1 MATATTTSTPRD
13 SDNPASLPVD
23 AISYEDLYARWERG
37 NWSAMELDF
46 TEDARQWRED
56 FTEFERQA
64 ALWNYCLFFWGEDAV
79 ADNLSPY
86 IDAAPLEEQKYFLTT
101 QQVDEARHAVFFKRF
116 MQEVC
121 GIGDG
126 SMASGLDA
134 IKPQLTPGFRKIFD
148 RLDRMAD
155 ELRAD
160 RSRSQL
166 AAAVTLYHIVIEAAL
181 AQPGQHFICSYLE
194 KRDQLPAFRA
204 GMANIAADEQR
215 HIGFGVK
222 LLSDLNREDPI
233 GVPKAVARIL
243 RDVTR
248 YTAQVLMPPGWD
260 ERYITVFGATYDE
273 VGVEGLTSMTT
284 KLRSAGLAAET
295 LPGPALLPSGLTHLE
310 VSQRGRTLAQAGIIG
325 VREGPSK
332 RDPVVARDDPARAS
346 ARQSRRARR
355 ARRSLVARP
364 RDGLPAFRHDPP
376 PGQPQPRAAPPHH
389 FPVGVHRP
397 RHPHLAPDRQQ
408 RLERRRAGRGAQP
421 GPAPAHC
428 LPGLGRHHRRT
439 PRPPPRDA
447 HRPPASTRQPARA
460 RPAHQGLPAGLSL
473 TAARGYSSPNSR

>member
-1 MATATTTSTPRD
+1 MATATSPNNAETS
-13 SDNPASLPVD
+13 SLGSLPAD
-23 AISYEDLYARWERG
+23 AISYEDLYSRWERG
-37 NWSAMELDF
+37 NWSATKLDF

-56 FTEFERQA
+56 FTEFERTA

-86 IDAAPLEEQKYFLTT
+86 IDAAPLEEQKYFLAT

-134 IKPQLTPGFRKIFD
+134 VKPQLTPGFRKIFG

-160 RSRSQL
+160 HSPAKL
-166 AAAVTLYHIVIEAAL
+166 AAAVTLYHIVVEAAL
-181 AQPGQHFICSYLE
+181 AQPGQHFICGYLE
-194 KRDQLPAFRA
+194 KRDQLPAFRE

-222 LLSDLNREDPI
+222 LLSDLNREDPV
-233 GVPKAVARIL
+233 GVPKAVGRIL

-284 KLRSAGLAAET
+284 KLRSAGLAIES
-295 LPGPALLPSGLTHLE
+295 LPGPPLLPQGLSPLE
-310 VSQRGRTLAQAGIIG
+310 ISQRGRALAKAGVLG
-325 VREGPSK
+325 VREGPTLRDEETVALLFDTIRRQVNPNHGLK
-332 RDPVVARDDPARAS
+332 RPTTFQWEFTDPDIPTWHLTVNNGSSTVQPGDAPNPDLRLRLAWQDWVDIVGERLDPMRAVAS
-346 ARQSRRARR
+346 GK
-355 ARRSLVARP
+355 LRP
-364 RDGLPAFRHDPP
+364 RGNPLALARLGKVF
-376 PGQPQPRAAPPHH
+376 PR
-389 FPVGVHRP
+389 G
-397 RHPHLAPDRQQ
+397 
-408 RLERRRAGRGAQP
+408 
-421 GPAPAHC
+421 
-428 LPGLGRHHRRT
+428 
-439 PRPPPRDA
+439 
-447 HRPPASTRQPARA
+447 
-460 RPAHQGLPAGLSL
+460 
-473 TAARGYSSPNSR
+473 

>member
-1 MATATTTSTPRD
+1 MATMTSSTAAD
-13 SDNPASLPVD
+13 AANVASLPAD

-37 NWSAMELDF
+37 NWSATELDF

-56 FTEFERQA
+56 FTEFERTA

-86 IDAAPLEEQKYFLTT
+86 IDAAPREEQKYFLTT

-126 SMASGLDA
+126 SMASGLNA

-160 RSRSQL
+160 RSPAQL

-222 LLSDLNREDPI
+222 LLSDLNREDPVR
-233 GVPKAVARIL
+233 VPKAVARIL

-284 KLRSAGLAAET
+284 KLRSAGLPIDA
-295 LPGPALLPSGLTHLE
+295 LPGPSLLPQGLSPLE
-310 VSQRGRTLAQAGIIG
+310 LSQRGRTLAKAGVIG
-325 VREGPSK
+325 VREGPTR
-332 RDPVVARDDPARAS
+332 RDQETVALLFDTIRRQVNPDHGLRRPTTFQWEFTDPDVPTWHLTVDNGSSTVQQGAAPDPDLRLRLSYQDWVDVVGERLDPLRLLATGRLRPRGNPLAF
-346 ARQSRRARR
+346 
-355 ARRSLVARP
+355 RSLGRVFP
-364 RDGLPAFRHDPP
+364 RG
-376 PGQPQPRAAPPHH
+376 
-389 FPVGVHRP
+389 
-397 RHPHLAPDRQQ
+397 
-408 RLERRRAGRGAQP
+408 
-421 GPAPAHC
+421 
-428 LPGLGRHHRRT
+428 
-439 PRPPPRDA
+439 
-447 HRPPASTRQPARA
+447 
-460 RPAHQGLPAGLSL
+460 
-473 TAARGYSSPNSR
+473 